1 MCVMPAGMAYAAVL
15 RTIRHVL
22 QVVHC
27 QRVNIRPQ
35 YNNFSIARF
44 FAIYPAVNACFS
56 YAPVRNAHAVQFPF
70 NCFASF
76 KFFQADLRVRMK
88 LPPHIHQI
96 LFFCQNIS
104 FDCHSPPSFSEK
116 AAPISTAHSV
126 FLCIILR
133 FQGLPP
139 MRTGTH
145 PDKYPRLFSVL
156 PQCDKYLRFSCKP
169 HCPWLLSSPQ

>member
-22 QVVHC
+22 QIVHC

-35 YNNFSIARF
+35 YDNFSIARF

-126 FLCIILR
+126 FLCN
-133 FQGLPP
+133 
-139 MRTGTH
+139 
-145 PDKYPRLFSVL
+145 YSA
-156 PQCDKYLRFSCKP
+156 
-169 HCPWLLSSPQ
+169 LSRASSHAHRNAP